1 MDEDKHIEEIK
12 RLVAEEVR
20 KRYFCE
26 YETDYEPILITE
38 HVFEDGSS
46 MIGAGQSL
54 AKVLEEEAKASRAS
68 EEALDRAY
76 IREVRMRVL
85 GLRVITNPNM

>member
-1 MDEDKHIEEIK
+1 MDKDGTEPP
-12 RLVAEEVR
+12 
-20 KRYFCE
+20 RYFCE
-26 YETDYEPILITE
+26 YSTDYEPILITE

-46 MIGAGQSL
+46 MIGAEKSL
-54 AKVLEEEAKASRAS
+54 AKVLEEAAMAMAKASRAS

-85 GLRVITNPNM
+85 GLRVITNPNMV

>member
-1 MDEDKHIEEIK
+1 MDKDGTEPP
-12 RLVAEEVR
+12 
-20 KRYFCE
+20 RYFCE
-26 YETDYEPILITE
+26 YSTDYEPILITE

-46 MIGAGQSL
+46 MIGAEKSL
-54 AKVLEEEAKASRAS
+54 AKVLEEAATKVSRAS

-85 GLRVITNPNM
+85 GLRVITNPNMV

>member
-1 MDEDKHIEEIK
+1 MDKDGTEPP
-12 RLVAEEVR
+12 
-20 KRYFCE
+20 RYFCE
-26 YETDYEPILITE
+26 YSTDHEPILITE

-46 MIGAGQSL
+46 MIGAEKSL
-54 AKVLEEEAKASRAS
+54 AKVLEEAAMAKASRAS

-85 GLRVITNPNM
+85 GLRVITNPNMV